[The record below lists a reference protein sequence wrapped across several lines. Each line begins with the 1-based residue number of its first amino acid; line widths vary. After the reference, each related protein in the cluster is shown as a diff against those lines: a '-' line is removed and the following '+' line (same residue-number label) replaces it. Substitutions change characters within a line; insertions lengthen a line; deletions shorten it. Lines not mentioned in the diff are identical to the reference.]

1 MQSQL
6 TPLINSESSTS
17 YEDMRY
23 INREIIGHR
32 LAEEL
37 YNHRTPST
45 RLLALPTGGLIVAI
59 EIARMLR
66 LPLDVLVAREFYI
79 PEHPTMVAGGI
90 SEGGGLCLNAAI
102 FRLPDVTVPTVW
114 QTAQQMLHQIKELAL
129 KYRTGHTLPNLSR
142 RSVILVDDGIGSGL
156 AQLAALQAVRR
167 GHPRRC
173 IIATPGGSVNA
184 LQHVAKQADMVVSL
198 TWETTPDQ
206 DNWAQRAQP
215 IPDDEAIALFA
226 HQQICAIHS

>member
-6 TPLINSESSTS
+6 TPLLDSNISSF
-17 YEDMRY
+17 YEDTRY
-23 INREIIGHR
+23 IDREIIGHR

-45 RLLALPTGGLIVAI
+45 RILALPTGGLIVAI
-59 EIARMLR
+59 EIARVLR

-79 PEHPTMVAGGI
+79 PEHPDMVAGGV
-90 SEGGGLCLNAAI
+90 SEEGGLCLNAAI
-102 FRLPDVTVPTVW
+102 FRLPQVTVPMVW
-114 QTAQQMLHQIKELAL
+114 QTARQTLHQINELAT
-129 KYRTGHTLPNLSR
+129 KYRTGRTLPSLSR

-173 IIATPGGSVNA
+173 IIATPGGAVNA
-184 LQHVAKQADMVVSL
+184 LHRVAEQADMVVALS
-198 TWETTPDQ
+198 WQTTPHQ
-206 DNWAQRAQP
+206 DNLAQIEQP
-215 IPDDEAIALFA
+215 ILDDETIALFNDY
-226 HQQICAIHS
+226 QIRAIHS